1 MIQNKQT
8 LRVITATI
16 LLSGILFA
24 EPYRTIDLSEVKNHY
39 NAHDALFVDAR
50 DAKMYAKGTILRA
63 LNVPLKRF
71 KRMKKWLP
79 IRKDAPILIF
89 CNGVK
94 CGKSVKLAERFA
106 RAGYTHLMVYHEGYP
121 EWKQHKLPIMATP
134 KPCRCDG
141 QPYTPAGK
149 LVAVAGAK
157 LYLSA
162 EDESRIDARWVIP
175 LINSGKIPT
184 RVQLVDVRPAKQ
196 YAAGHLKGAI
206 NVPYDPDK
214 QTMDTTRFPKDKAI
228 LFYCNH
234 GSISADAYTS
244 LPDDMAEQVKVLEA
258 DLFCSGQDG
267 CKLQRN

>member
-1 MIQNKQT
+1 MRYF
-8 LRVITATI
+8 LTAF
-16 LLSGILFA
+16 ILFSGA
-24 EPYRTIDLSEVKNHY
+24 LSADPYRIIDLQEVKDHY

-63 LNVPLKRF
+63 LNIPLKRF

-79 IRKDAPILIF
+79 VRKDAPLLIF

-106 RAGYTHLMVYHEGYP
+106 KAGYTHLMVYREGFP

-141 QPYTPAGK
+141 QPYTPKGK
-149 LVAVAGAK
+149 PVTVAGAQ
-157 LYLSA
+157 LYLSS
-162 EDESRIDARWVIP
+162 DDPSRIDARWMIP
-175 LINSGKIPT
+175 LINGGKNPT
-184 RVQLVDVRPAKQ
+184 SLQLIDVRPAGQ

-206 NVPYDPDK
+206 NIPYDPDK
-214 QTMDTTRFPKDKAI
+214 QAIDTSRFPRDKAI

-234 GSISADAYTS
+234 GAISADAFAS
-244 LPDDMAEQVKVLEA
+244 LPDAVTKRVKVLEV
-258 DLFCSGQDG
+258 DLVCDKGRCEVKQ
-267 CKLQRN
+267 N